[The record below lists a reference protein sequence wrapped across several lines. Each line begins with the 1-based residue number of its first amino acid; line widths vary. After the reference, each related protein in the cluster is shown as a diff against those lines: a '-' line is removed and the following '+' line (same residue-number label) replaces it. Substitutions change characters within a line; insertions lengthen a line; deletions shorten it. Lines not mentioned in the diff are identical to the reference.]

1 MKGLSDKVESSFGS
15 LNDRLTSLNRNIN
28 AKDLTLSESLESISS
43 STNTLKTVIDQKAC
57 QIINKTSTVLDK
69 IKTQTEDIKTITQ
82 KSQKLNSQGVN
93 NTTVASS
100 SAALPTSIPGKQ
112 NNKQPKKHI
121 TQRQQQK
128 QKTKQSLEIPDTNND
143 TNTETIDL
151 TQTTKTVI
159 KQSVLITGSS
169 ILKGVRNNGLKANT
183 TVRTFP
189 GATVESLTSR
199 LEHYDIDNCKT
210 IILHV
215 GGNDADNGVD
225 LDTFVDN
232 YTTLL
237 SQLNSNDRTIIVS
250 GLLPRGSVDLEPY
263 NDRLRTLCLENDIDF
278 VDHFDGFLLA
288 SGELPASYYM
298 KDKTHLNA
306 TGTRKLLQSIDQT
319 CKITRSP
326 GAGQTPSNQPSNAP
340 RARYHKPA
348 NDRKYRQHGHR
359 RNTDFCHICSMNNHS
374 TDSCWFNGRRNG
386 MPGRA
391 AR

>member
-1 MKGLSDKVESSFGS
+1 MVF
-15 LNDRLTSLNRNIN
+15 
-28 AKDLTLSESLESISS
+28 
-43 STNTLKTVIDQKAC
+43 
-57 QIINKTSTVLDK
+57 LDK
-69 IKTQTEDIKTITQ
+69 M
-82 KSQKLNSQGVN
+82 GR
-93 NTTVASS
+93 TTVRSDH
-100 SAALPTSIPGKQ
+100 LQRYRHTS
-112 NNKQPKKHI
+112 
-121 TQRQQQK
+121 
-128 QKTKQSLEIPDTNND
+128 
-143 TNTETIDL
+143 
-151 TQTTKTVI
+151 QTTKTVI

-169 ILKGVRNNGLKANT
+169 ILKGVRNNGLKANA

-189 GATVESLTSR
+189 GATIESLTSR

-237 SQLNSNDRTIIVS
+237 SQLNSDDRTIIVS

-326 GAGQTPSNQPSNAP
+326 GEI
-340 RARYHKPA
+340 
-348 NDRKYRQHGHR
+348 KYTYTCAILKAYKVGHYGPKIVWMFPGWFTEKWWR
-359 RNTDFCHICSMNNHS
+359 DPNNEV
-374 TDSCWFNGRRNG
+374 TCTE
-386 MPGRA
+386 
-391 AR
+391 